1 MRFSIANTIQTLLKG
16 LGIKSID
23 KQFLFS
29 YSLIALFAALVALVL
44 FASSG
49 HNANSIN
56 TTGSLRF
63 LSQQLAK

>member
-29 YSLIALFAALVALVL
+29 YSLIALFAALVAFGAV
-44 FASSG
+44 ASSG

-56 TTGSLRF
+56 TTGLCAF
-63 LSQQLAK
+63 